1 MVIDQSSSKLVKIK
15 QEAAIMNVKEN
26 LYILGECIDNDA

>member
-1 MVIDQSSSKLVKIK
+1 MVIDHSSSKLVKIK

-26 LYILGECIDNDA
+26 LYLSLIHI